1 MSKSVNESIT
11 ESLTEIDNAVQAV
24 LDRHTEYV
32 SDLEAKIANA
42 KEMQGK
48 AKEDAAKAYAA
59 ADVDA
64 YHDAQDEDRSA
75 KDAETMYQQ
84 QLESALKNTML
95 SDADYQ
101 NYLSHI
107 MQILAEDVQDKKDKI
122 IGLLDQIISIA
133 EDNQKNI
140 EAGNKIIH
148 KLQHDVMKDV
158 DCTHYDTNGN
168 AIHIFPFEKKFED
181 YSAAAFSSVIK
192 DSYCYRKAKG
202 NV

>member
-1 MSKSVNESIT
+1 MNESIT
-11 ESLTEIDNAVQAV
+11 ESLTKIDNAVQAV

-42 KEMQGK
+42 KEMQAK

-64 YHDAQDEDRSA
+64 YHAAQDEDRSA
-75 KDAETMYQQ
+75 KDAEAMYQQ
-84 QLESALKNTML
+84 QLESALKEPML

-101 NYLSHI
+101 NYLSQI
-107 MQILAEDVQDKKDKI
+107 MQTLAEDVQDKKDTI

-140 EAGNKIIH
+140 ETGNMIIH
-148 KLQHDVMKDV
+148 KLQHDLMKDV
-158 DCTHYDTNGN
+158 DCTHYANGN

-181 YSAAAFSSVIK
+181 YSAAAIGGEIK
-192 DSYCYRKAKG
+192 NSYYYRKAKG

>member
-1 MSKSVNESIT
+1 MNESIT
-11 ESLTEIDNAVQAV
+11 ESLTKIDNAVQAV

-42 KEMQGK
+42 KEMQAK

-64 YHDAQDEDRSA
+64 YHTAQDEDRTA
-75 KDAETMYQQ
+75 KDAEEMYQQ
-84 QLESALKNTML
+84 QLESALKEPML

-101 NYLSHI
+101 NYLSQI

-122 IGLLDQIISIA
+122 VGLLDQIISIA

-140 EAGNKIIH
+140 ETGNKIIH
-148 KLQHDVMKDV
+148 MLQHDVMKDV
-158 DCTHYDTNGN
+158 DCTHYDANGN

-181 YSAAAFSSVIK
+181 YSAASFSSLIK